1 MLAAEGSPSLDG
13 APEVP
18 ASWTWK
24 LLSKVAQLKGGVT
37 KGRKLAG
44 RRWVTLW
51 ASGSWRAVVLGPF
64 GGDSVH
70 LNTSRGDSVLR
81 VLFQTLMWPR
91 PSFVCTLYSPTT
103 QNEIPPALAWDRWPP
118 QERFLYLQNG

>member
-24 LLSKVAQLKGGVT
+24 LLSEVAQLKGGVT

-51 ASGSWRAVVLGPF
+51 ASGSWRAVVLGPC
-64 GGDSVH
+64 GGDSVR
-70 LNTSRGDSVLR
+70 LNTTRGDSVLLATFR
-81 VLFQTLMWPR
+81 FRHLAKSRSGLTALSRWIQICDCSGISR
-91 PSFVCTLYSPTT
+91 P
-103 QNEIPPALAWDRWPP
+103 
-118 QERFLYLQNG
+118 